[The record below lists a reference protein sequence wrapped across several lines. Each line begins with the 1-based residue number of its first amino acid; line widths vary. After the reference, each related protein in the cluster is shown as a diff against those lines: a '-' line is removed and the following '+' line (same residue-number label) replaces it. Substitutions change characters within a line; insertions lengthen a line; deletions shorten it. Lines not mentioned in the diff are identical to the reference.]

1 MQLLVVAAERYK
13 FFVRATLYD
22 LALVHYAYLVGV
34 LDGRQAVGDSHRCA
48 RLHKALQRVLHE
60 AFALGVECRCSLV
73 EDENWRVLQYGAR
86 YAHALSLSA

>member
-1 MQLLVVAAERYK
+1 M
-13 FFVRATLYD
+13 
-22 LALVHYAYLVGV
+22 HYAYLVGV

-48 RLHKALQRVLHE
+48 RLHEALQRVLHE

-86 YAHALSLSA
+86 DAHTLSLSA